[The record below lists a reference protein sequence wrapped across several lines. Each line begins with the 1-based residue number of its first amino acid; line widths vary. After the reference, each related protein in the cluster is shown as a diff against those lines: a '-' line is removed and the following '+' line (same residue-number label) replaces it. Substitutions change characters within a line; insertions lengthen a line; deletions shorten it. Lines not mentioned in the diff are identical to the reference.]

1 MFRYLLAAVAALA
14 LILPAAAFAQ
24 CPAGAAGCNA
34 PISAVPNLNL
44 NQAIASQLA
53 LNASAAQNA
62 AASAA
67 SASSGSSAAASS
79 AAPTLAPA
87 SSSAAFLLPAPQA
100 TVLVAQSQP
109 QAFIVSQPQPAFVAA
124 VPVCPTGNCNAS
136 ASSGGGLL
144 TRVFRG
150 RGQTT
155 TSRSFAVSK
164 TTTR

>member
-53 LNASAAQNA
+53 LNAAAAQNS

-67 SASSGSSAAASS
+67 SASAGSSAAASS

-87 SSSAAFLLPAPQA
+87 SSSAAFLLPAP

-109 QAFIVSQPQPAFVAA
+109 VVVASQPAFVTA
-124 VPVCPTGNCNAS
+124 VPVCATGNCNAS
-136 ASSGGGLL
+136 ASSSGSGLFA
-144 TRVFRG
+144 RVFRG
-150 RGQTT
+150 RGQTA